1 MSENEGSA
9 SIPDHTILPQN
20 QKTYQAE
27 VFAMNIIDTTRVP
40 ELLTVKETAKR
51 LGLSEY
57 AVRQLVHNGSAV
69 TIRPGGD
76 HGPYYINLDKLVAYL
91 NGGGDNG

>member
-1 MSENEGSA
+1 
-9 SIPDHTILPQN
+9 
-20 QKTYQAE
+20 
-27 VFAMNIIDTTRVP
+27 MNYIDTTRIP

-57 AVRQLVHNGSAV
+57 AVRQLVRNGAAV

-76 HGPYYINLDKLVAYL
+76 HGPYYINLDKLVFFL
-91 NGGGDNG
+91 NGGENNG

>member
-1 MSENEGSA
+1 
-9 SIPDHTILPQN
+9 
-20 QKTYQAE
+20 
-27 VFAMNIIDTTRVP
+27 MNYIDTTRIP

-91 NGGGDNG
+91 NGGEDNG

>member
-1 MSENEGSA
+1 MSENDGSA
-9 SIPDHTILPQN
+9 SFPIILILPQN

-27 VFAMNIIDTTRVP
+27 VFTMNIIDTNRIP

-76 HGPYYINLDKLVAYL
+76 HGPYYINLDKLVFFL
-91 NGGGDNG
+91 NGGENNG